1 MSHQQ
6 HDIQELERAILQ
18 EASGEARQIVADA
31 RAKVSGLRREAQAQA
46 DVERSAILDSARRN
60 ADSLLAHTAAEV
72 RVEAQSLR
80 LRRREQLLDRA
91 FNEARQRLA
100 SAEEWP
106 DYGQIARF
114 LAREAVEHI
123 EADEV
128 LVQADEGT
136 RRALDED
143 VLGALGQELG
153 VHLSL
158 GATLARGTGV
168 VLVTPDGHRR
178 FDNTLESRL
187 TRMHE
192 RLRAAVYR
200 TLMGEAL

>member
-1 MSHQQ
+1 MSPRQD
-6 HDIQELERAILQ
+6 DIQELERAILQ
-18 EASGEARQIVADA
+18 QASGEARQILADA
-31 RAKVSGLRREAQAQA
+31 RAKVSSLRQEAQAQA
-46 DVERSAILDSARRN
+46 DVERLAILDSAHRN

-80 LRRREQLLDRA
+80 LRRREQLLDRV
-91 FNEARQRLA
+91 FDEALQRLA

-114 LAREAVEHI
+114 LVREAVGHI
-123 EADEV
+123 DADEM
-128 LVQADEGT
+128 LVQADEGAQ
-136 RRALDED
+136 RALDEG

-153 VHLSL
+153 VHLSP

-178 FDNTLESRL
+178 FDSTLESRL

-192 RLRAAVYR
+192 RLRTAVYR
-200 TLMGEAL
+200 TLVGEAL